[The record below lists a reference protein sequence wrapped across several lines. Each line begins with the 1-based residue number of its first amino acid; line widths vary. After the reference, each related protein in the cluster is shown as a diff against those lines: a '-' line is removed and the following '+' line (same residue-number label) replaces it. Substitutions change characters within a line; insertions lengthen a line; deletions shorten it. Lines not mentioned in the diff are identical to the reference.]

1 MDAITAYVA
10 KSILA
15 SGLLF
20 GYYCLALRNKK
31 FNFYNR
37 FYLLASIVLSLVL
50 PLLKFTLL
58 TVPATPNTAAGQ
70 VFILIGT
77 PNKARVPVHFSPVW
91 LAYAAAA
98 LISFA
103 LCIMLALKIA
113 WIYRIKNRHDGIRVQ
128 GINLIEVTV
137 KQAPF
142 SFLDNLF
149 WKRGI
154 SLQQPE
160 GEKIFRHEL
169 AHIQQRHT
177 YDKLFAQAVTCIFWM
192 NPFYWLIKKELGM
205 IHEFI
210 ADAASIEDGD
220 VEAFARMLLQS
231 HNGGRYLG
239 PEHQFFQSPI
249 KRRLIMLT
257 TSTKTPY
264 SYARR
269 VLALPVVAVTV
280 ALFSVTVSNA
290 QTGSPKQ
297 EPLSSIKPDNAIVE
311 RNPADSTMTISTQYK
326 DKSGKLKKRVFK
338 VKYIPG
344 AHKGEKMR
352 IVNDSLVQKST
363 SSNFNGNQGG
373 IKKIETEKNV
383 LTVYLRNSKTAVK
396 AFKDKFGLDVAGVP
410 VQTK

>member
-31 FNFYNR
+31 FNVYNR

-50 PLLKFTLL
+50 PLLKFTWLA
-58 TVPATPNTAAGQ
+58 VQATPNTAAGQ
-70 VFILIGT
+70 VFILIGA
-77 PNKARVPVHFSPVW
+77 PNKAQVPVHFSPVW
-91 LAYAAAA
+91 LAYAAASI
-98 LISFA
+98 ISLA
-103 LCIMLALKIA
+103 LCIILTLEIA
-113 WIYRIKNRHDGIRVQ
+113 WIYRMKKKHGGIRVQ
-128 GINLIEVTV
+128 GVNLIEVTV

-142 SFLDNLF
+142 SFLNNLF
-149 WKRGI
+149 WKKGI

-192 NPFYWLIKKELGM
+192 NPFYWLIQKELGM

-220 VEAFARMLLQS
+220 VDAFARMLLQS
-231 HNGGRYLG
+231 HNGGRYLS
-239 PEHQFFQSPI
+239 PEHQFFHSPI

-257 TSTKTPY
+257 TSAKTSY

-269 VLALPVVAVTV
+269 VLALPVAAIIAV
-280 ALFSVTVSNA
+280 LFSVIVGNA
-290 QTGSPKQ
+290 QTVDPKLQ
-297 EPLSSIKPDNAIVE
+297 PLGSIKPDNAKIE
-311 RNPADSTMTISTQYK
+311 RNPADSTITISVPYK
-326 DKSGKLKKRVFK
+326 DKSGKLKKRIFK
-338 VKYIPG
+338 MKYMPG
-344 AHKGEKMR
+344 AHDEGEMR
-352 IVNDSLVQKST
+352 IMSDSLVQKSST
-363 SSNFNGNQGG
+363 
-373 IKKIETEKNV
+373 
-383 LTVYLRNSKTAVK
+383 
-396 AFKDKFGLDVAGVP
+396 
-410 VQTK
+410 